1 MRTAPFFLL
10 LFALAACS
18 EGQPG
23 PPEPD
28 LRPEF
33 GKGNVGTLDPA
44 EETHL
49 VFMREE
55 EKLARDVYKTLGKM
69 YPDLE
74 TFDQIDDAEQT
85 HTNTVADLLD
95 LYGIEDPS
103 TTNKVGVFT
112 GADYGSYFI
121 EKFDDLTARGE
132 ISGLEALYAGAFIEE
147 LDMKDIR
154 LCPKAI
160 QELKGLPEDG
170 CGLEYTGETT
180 IKRVYERLIDGSE
193 SHLRAYV
200 KIIEQ
205 TIGEGEYVAQVLPQ
219 AEVDDILGR

>member
-1 MRTAPFFLL
+1 MRTASFFLL
-10 LFALAACS
+10 LLALPACS

-33 GKGNVGTLDPA
+33 GKGKIGTLDPA

-55 EKLARDVYKTLGKM
+55 EKLARDVYKTLGKT

-103 TTNKVGVFT
+103 TSNQVGAFT

-121 EKFDDLTARGE
+121 EKYDLLTAQGE
-132 ISGLEALYAGAFIEE
+132 ISGLEALYAGAYIEE

-154 LCPKAI
+154 FCPKVI
-160 QELKGLPEDG
+160 QVLKDLLEED
-170 CGLEYTGETT
+170 CGLVYTGEAT
-180 IKRVYERLIDGSE
+180 IQRVYERLIDGSK

-205 TIGEGEYVAQVLPQ
+205 TIGEGEYEAQVLPQ
-219 AEVDDILGR
+219 DEVDDILGR